1 MEGLKVVCP
10 SCRKVYHET
19 TKHFDP
25 DKSLRG
31 HMVRLLDPW
40 RKWGWCTFG
49 DADNGLP
56 PALAESERTYWS
68 EMDCPGCGSPL
79 APSQTLML
87 RNQDDTD
94 YVPPEPEPEPEPE
107 ASTETR
113 DEAILR
119 LRGEGLSYKAIGDK
133 VGCSD
138 FTARKVCK
146 DAQTQS

>member
-94 YVPPEPEPEPEPE
+94 YVP
-107 ASTETR
+107 TR
-113 DEAILR
+113 IRARAAPGRTGTGGVDR
-119 LRGEGLSYKAIGDK
+119 DPGRGHP
-133 VGCSD
+133 
-138 FTARKVCK
+138 TAARRGIEL
-146 DAQTQS
+146 QGHR

>member
-94 YVPPEPEPEPEPE
+94 YVPGLGIRAEE
-107 ASTETR
+107 ARASGR
-113 DEAILR
+113 HQR
-119 LRGEGLSYKAIGDK
+119 QRGRQNPG
-133 VGCSD
+133 
-138 FTARKVCK
+138 TARN
-146 DAQTQS
+146 QG